1 VFFLSPAR
9 RCERHRQK
17 VAAAMIETHMRMRSP
32 WRALL
37 MPVVLLGV
45 LLGGAPA
52 WASATWEQVTEVKG
66 IRVEHRSLPGT
77 GRYEIRASTSAP
89 FPPQVIFETL
99 WRHHEYP
106 TFVPYLK
113 HLAILQQSPN
123 EKVIYE
129 QITMPFVQD
138 RDYTVKVTAEQEP
151 ATGRIQVAF
160 VSAPDEGP
168 PAQAPYVR
176 VTGIQGSWT
185 LVPTRDGGSLVTYV
199 VTSDPGGA
207 LPTWLV
213 NMAQRKAVPALV
225 KAMLDRVKHNVT
237 QEH

>member
-1 VFFLSPAR
+1 
-9 RCERHRQK
+9 
-17 VAAAMIETHMRMRSP
+17 MIEAHMSMRSP

-37 MPVVLLGV
+37 VPVVLLGV

-52 WASATWEQVTEVKG
+52 WASAPWEQVTEVEG
-66 IRVEHRSLPGT
+66 MRVERRSLPGT
-77 GRYEIRASTSAP
+77 GRYEIRVSTSAP

-106 TFVPYLK
+106 EFVPYLK
-113 HLAILQQSPN
+113 HVAILKQSLN
-123 EKVIYE
+123 ETVIYE
-129 QITMPFVQD
+129 PITMPCVRD
-138 RDYTVKVTAEQEP
+138 RDYTVKVTAEREP
-151 ATGRIQVAF
+151 TTGRMQVAF
-160 VSAPDEGP
+160 VSAPEEGP

-176 VTGIQGSWT
+176 VTAIQGSWT
-185 LVPTRDGGSLVTYV
+185 LVPTRDGGALVTYV

-225 KAMLDRVKHNVT
+225 KAMLDRVKHNVG
-237 QEH
+237 QQH

>member
-1 VFFLSPAR
+1 MS
-9 RCERHRQK
+9 
-17 VAAAMIETHMRMRSP
+17 MRSP

-45 LLGGAPA
+45 LLGGSPA
-52 WASATWEQVTEVKG
+52 WASGTWEQVIEVEG
-66 IRVEHRSLPGT
+66 MRVERRSLPGT
-77 GRYEIRASTSAP
+77 GRYEVRVSTSAP
-89 FPPQVIFETL
+89 FPPPVIFETL

-106 TFVPYLK
+106 AFVPYLK
-113 HLAILQQSPN
+113 HLAILKQSPN

-129 QITMPFVQD
+129 QITMPFVRD
-138 RDYTVKVTAEQEP
+138 RDYTVKVTAAREP
-151 ATGRIQVAF
+151 ATGRMQVAF
-160 VSAPDEGP
+160 VSAPEEGP

-176 VTGIQGSWT
+176 VTAIHGSWT

-207 LPTWLV
+207 LPAWLV
-213 NMAQRKAVPALV
+213 NMVQRKAVPALV
-225 KAMLDRVKHNVT
+225 KAMLDRVKHNVA